1 MSGKITR
8 IVLLLIFAV
17 ALCAPTS
24 LLAAMS
30 INVNTATMEQ
40 LQQIKGIGPKTAEK
54 IVNYREEHGQF
65 SKVSELNNI
74 KGIGDKSLEKMA
86 SHITV
91 E

>member
-8 IVLLLIFAV
+8 SVLLLIFAV
-17 ALCAPTS
+17 ALCVPTN
-24 LLAAMS
+24 LLAAMDV
-30 INVNTATMEQ
+30 NVNTATMEQ

-54 IVNYREEHGQF
+54 IVSYRETHGQF
-65 SKVSELNNI
+65 SKVSDLSNI

-86 SHITV
+86 SHISV